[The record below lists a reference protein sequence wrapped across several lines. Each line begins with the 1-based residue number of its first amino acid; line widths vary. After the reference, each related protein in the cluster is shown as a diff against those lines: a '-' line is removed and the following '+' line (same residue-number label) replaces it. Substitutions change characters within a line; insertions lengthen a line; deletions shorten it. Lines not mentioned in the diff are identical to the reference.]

1 MKRDGRRWAI
11 GENPVMATSGRSP
24 GGLRE
29 RKKLKTRNAIQ
40 REAMRM
46 FQEQGYEETTIE
58 QIAEAV
64 EISPS
69 TFFNYFRT
77 KEDVVFYD
85 PYDPLFIS
93 MFMARPSDE
102 PLGVAIRRTVS
113 EGLGAILKADQDLIR
128 TRGKLMMEVPALR
141 ARVWEELERTQD
153 LFCGVLAE
161 RTGRDPFDLE
171 LRVVTM
177 MMIAAVYT
185 AGIEWMRGG
194 ASADLLE
201 IYNRALD
208 IAEAGVRLDSIG
220 HDAARAAPGAIPP
233 GTAEPGA

>member
-1 MKRDGRRWAI
+1 MRRNGRRWAI
-11 GENPVMATSGRSP
+11 GENPGMATSGRST

-40 REAMRM
+40 REAMRL

-58 QIAEAV
+58 QIAEAA

-69 TFFNYFRT
+69 TFFNYFPT

-85 PYDPLFIS
+85 PYDPLFVA
-93 MFMARPSDE
+93 MLKTRPRDE
-102 PLGVAIRRTVS
+102 PLGVAVRSIVS
-113 EGLGAILKADQDLIR
+113 EGLGAALQADRELIL
-128 TRGKLMMEVPALR
+128 TRGKLMFEVPALR

-161 RTGRDPFDLE
+161 RTGRDPFDFE
-171 LRVVTM
+171 LRVMTM
-177 MMIAAVYT
+177 MTIAAVYT

-194 ASADLLE
+194 ASGDLVE

-208 IAEAGVRLDSIG
+208 IVEAGVHLDSI
-220 HDAARAAPGAIPP
+220 
-233 GTAEPGA
+233 ESVK

>member
-1 MKRDGRRWAI
+1 
-11 GENPVMATSGRSP
+11 MATSGRST

-40 REAMRM
+40 REAMRL

-93 MFMARPSDE
+93 MLMAVPSDQ
-102 PLGVAIRRTVS
+102 PLGVALRRTVS
-113 EGLGAILKADQDLIR
+113 EGLAAIFETDREVIV
-128 TRGKLMMEVPALR
+128 TRGKLIMEVPSLR
-141 ARVWEELERTQD
+141 ARVWEELERSHE
-153 LFCGVLAE
+153 LFSGVLAE
-161 RTGRDPFDLE
+161 RTGRDPHDFE
-171 LRVVTM
+171 LRVMTM
-177 MMIAAVYT
+177 MTIAAIYT
-185 AGIEWMRGG
+185 AGIEWLRQGGRG
-194 ASADLLE
+194 DLLE
-201 IYNRALD
+201 IYNRAMD
-208 IAEAGVRLDSIG
+208 IAEAGVRLDAIG
-220 HDAARAAPGAIPP
+220 PAK
-233 GTAEPGA
+233 

>member
-1 MKRDGRRWAI
+1 LKRNGRRWPI
-11 GENPVMATSGRSP
+11 GDNPVMATSGRST

-40 REAMRM
+40 REAMRL

-93 MFMARPSDE
+93 MLMAVPSDQ
-102 PLGVAIRRTVS
+102 PLGVALRRTVS
-113 EGLGAILKADQDLIR
+113 EGLAAIFETDREVIV
-128 TRGKLMMEVPALR
+128 TRGKLIMEVPSLR
-141 ARVWEELERTQD
+141 ARVWEELERSHE
-153 LFCGVLAE
+153 LFSGVLAE
-161 RTGRDPFDLE
+161 RTGRDPHDFE
-171 LRVVTM
+171 LRVMTM
-177 MMIAAVYT
+177 MTIAAIYT
-185 AGIEWMRGG
+185 AGVEWLRQGGRG
-194 ASADLLE
+194 DLLE
-201 IYNRALD
+201 IYNRAMD
-208 IAEAGVRLDSIG
+208 IAEAGVRLDAIG
-220 HDAARAAPGAIPP
+220 PAK
-233 GTAEPGA
+233 